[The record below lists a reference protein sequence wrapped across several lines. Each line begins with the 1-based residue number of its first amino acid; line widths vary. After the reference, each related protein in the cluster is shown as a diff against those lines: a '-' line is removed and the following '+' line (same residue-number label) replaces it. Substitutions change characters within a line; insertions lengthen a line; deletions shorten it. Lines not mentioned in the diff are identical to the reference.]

1 MGMSFS
7 DMKNRL
13 QLTDYQKCNNLVEVI
28 LLERYFNVYMNRFEY
43 TDLPEEIP
51 HDIIDRSIFWYRNS
65 CFFKN
70 SVLGFVALPPAMRA
84 DLNVYWRPTKW
95 SVIGGNGFHEEL
107 NDKNSVLI
115 WNDNARTC
123 PYWHIITEVKRMA
136 NLIQTT
142 DININAQKTPF
153 IAGGEKDQLLTA
165 ANTYEQITG
174 NKMVLFLS
182 KKKAQ
187 ELKETSVFQTGVEFK
202 GLEFEREIQ
211 IIENKILTYLGINN
225 VNVEKRERLVTDEAN
240 ANSELTQ
247 LNLEIALQTR
257 RDCIDKINKMFGTN
271 IGVELRKRQDFET
284 DGGIVDG
291 DVSSLTD
298 PLEAAKKGDK

>member
-1 MGMSFS
+1 MKF
-7 DMKNRL
+7 DEMKNGL
-13 QLTDYQKCNNLVEVI
+13 QLTDYQKCENLLEVI
-28 LLERYFNVYMNRFEY
+28 LLERFFNVYMNRFEY
-43 TDLPEEIP
+43 GNLPEEIP
-51 HDIIDRSIFWYRNS
+51 QDIIDRAIFWNRS
-65 CFFKN
+65 TCFFRD
-70 SVLGFVALPPAMRA
+70 SALGFVALPPAMRA
-84 DLNVYWRPTKW
+84 DLNVYWRPREWT
-95 SVIGGNGFHEEL
+95 VVGGDGFHKDLDE
-107 NDKNSVLI
+107 KNSVLI

-136 NLIQTT
+136 NLIKTT

-165 ANTYEQITG
+165 ANVYEQITG
-174 NKMVLFLS
+174 NKMVLFVS

-187 ELKETSVFQTGVEFK
+187 ELKDTTVFQTGVEFK

-247 LNLEIALQTR
+247 LNLDIALQTR
-257 RDCIDKINKMFGTN
+257 RDCIEKINKMFGLN
-271 IGVELRKRQDFET
+271 IEVELRKRQMF
-284 DGGIVDG
+284 
-291 DVSSLTD
+291 DVYGEIIEESATSLTD
-298 PLEAAKKGDK
+298 PIEGVKRGDK